1 MIEAIMKIHTTSS
14 SVTFVC
20 GDVAIIGNG
29 EFRASS
35 GKVDGFILYADTLRY
50 ENGAKLSRDEQENLK
65 CLYQHF
71 VLNHEDFICRY
82 NREERQKDSRIHST
96 PIGRRPGG
104 RADDDGKL
112 LKSPFTGGK

>member
-1 MIEAIMKIHTTSS
+1 MIKAIMKIQTTSS

-35 GKVDGFILYADTLRY
+35 GKVDGFILYADTLQY

-71 VLNHEDFICRY
+71 VLNREDFIDWDTHNIDY
-82 NREERQKDSRIHST
+82 
-96 PIGRRPGG
+96 RRKAHRFGE
-104 RADDDGKL
+104 L
-112 LKSPFTGGK
+112 FCNIS

>member
-1 MIEAIMKIHTTSS
+1 MMAAIRGGDIETLRSLLHAGHQMIEAIMKIHTTSS
-14 SVTFVC
+14 TVTFVC

-71 VLNHEDFICRY
+71 VLNREDFI
-82 NREERQKDSRIHST
+82 DWDI
-96 PIGRRPGG
+96 
-104 RADDDGKL
+104 
-112 LKSPFTGGK
+112 